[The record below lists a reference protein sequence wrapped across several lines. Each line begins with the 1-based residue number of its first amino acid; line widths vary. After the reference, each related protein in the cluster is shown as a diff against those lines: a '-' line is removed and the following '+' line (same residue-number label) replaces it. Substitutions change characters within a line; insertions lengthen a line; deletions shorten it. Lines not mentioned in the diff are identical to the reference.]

1 MAAYRLGYIIL
12 LICGAVFSQVYAGH
26 LSSVIFISLL
36 IMPVISLLI
45 TIIQRFAFKL
55 TFDSELQ
62 KAERGDNLKFRITAL
77 NRFILPCSNILITAL
92 MPGTMDKSDARL
104 IFSLCP
110 FQKKNLYLTYGAEFR
125 GEYECTLDKVYF
137 YDYFKLFRLG
147 KKLNITKKILIIP
160 KLYDT
165 DAAEL
170 LSVSSDEESQA
181 QISTAL
187 GSERSFIR
195 KYADG
200 DDVRRI
206 HWKLSS
212 KQEDYM
218 VWQSA
223 QSRTVENIII
233 CDTSN
238 SVFSSRPRGGNSDIE
253 ASEAEQGKALRD
265 FSAKRKNSMRSKKK
279 ARAFFGAADR
289 TNALYSDGIM
299 ETALAVAFY
308 NTKNDRKSYIAYF
321 DGGENQRTVIPAEN
335 AEQIYTAAEIIAKT
349 KTYNGKP
356 DFAEEAKSIFL
367 NNSGKGAVI
376 ITHCRDMKI
385 VGLAEE
391 LRALSEFALI
401 IVGRPEENVRKY
413 IAGLSGVRFACINP
427 ENPMEEIPAA
437 VKKIYKS

>member
-1 MAAYRLGYIIL
+1 MAAYRLGYILL

-26 LSSVIFISLL
+26 LSSVVFLSLL
-36 IMPVISLLI
+36 IMPVVSLLI
-45 TIIQRFAFKL
+45 TLIQRFTFKL
-55 TFDSELQ
+55 TFDSVLQ
-62 KAERGDNLKFRITAL
+62 KAERGDNLKFQITAL
-77 NRFILPCSNILITAL
+77 NRFILPCSNVLITAI
-92 MPGTMDKSDARL
+92 MPGTLDKRDARL

-110 FQKKNLYLTYGAEFR
+110 FQKKNLYLTYGADFR

-137 YDYFKLFRLG
+137 YDYFKIFRIG
-147 KKLNITKKILIIP
+147 KKLNITKKILIVP

-165 DAAEL
+165 DAAEP

-181 QISTAL
+181 QVSAAM

-223 QSRTVENIII
+223 QSHTVENIVI

-238 SVFSSRPRGGNSDIE
+238 VVFASRGQAENPAKAEGGGKKRTNSP
-253 ASEAEQGKALRD
+253 
-265 FSAKRKNSMRSKKK
+265 KRKNRRRNSVPV
-279 ARAFFGAADR
+279 FGAAER
-289 TNALYSDGIM
+289 TNCLYSDGIL
-299 ETALAVAFY
+299 ETALAIAFY
-308 NTKNDRKSYIAYF
+308 NTKNDRKTYIDYF
-321 DGGENQRTVIPAEN
+321 DGAEKQRTVLPAGTL
-335 AEQIYTAAEIIAKT
+335 EQIYTAVEITAKT

-356 DFAEEAKSIFL
+356 DFAEEAKSVFL
-367 NNSGKGAVI
+367 NNSGKGAVL
-376 ITHCRDMKI
+376 ITHCKDMKI
-385 VGLAEE
+385 ARLAEE

-401 IVGRPEENVRKY
+401 IVGRPEENVKRY
-413 IAGLSGVRFACINP
+413 IENLGGVRFACINP
-427 ENPMEEIPAA
+427 ENPSEEIPAA
-437 VKKIYKS
+437 VKKIYKA